1 MMHIS
6 FHIFTAEEDPELG
19 LTRDNSAPSWESHE
33 LSLPHLQVAEFEKL
47 MGTDD
52 EHQFIQFIL
61 TRTTGI
67 RKVAFGFD
75 QKSGKKA
82 AKMVV
87 NLCHALAGGSWTTW
101 NDANLSYNWRRCA

>member
-1 MMHIS
+1 
-6 FHIFTAEEDPELG
+6 
-19 LTRDNSAPSWESHE
+19 
-33 LSLPHLQVAEFEKL
+33 

-61 TRTTGI
+61 TRTSGI
-67 RKVAFGFD
+67 QKVAFGFD

-101 NDANLSYNWRRCA
+101 NTDANLPSNELSTGGVMHAEWRPAVEIQVLEQFAPHMLN